1 MPRKNLYAILGI
13 EESADPAAIKRAYRR
28 MAFQFHPD
36 AGAHPDSSRFREIN
50 EAYEALLDPARRR
63 ADDADEAIVVRRRP
77 GSGARESV
85 SRRSSAEP
93 LFRRRA
99 PMRIPDDFAAASPDI
114 GEFLDHIAQN
124 FFGFHRK
131 SGGPLRRLA
140 VEVVLSPEEARYGC
154 RVPLELPR
162 YDPCSRCGGGGDAGS
177 GLCPRCHGYGL
188 VEGTARIVLDIPPGC
203 AGGKRVEINLEE
215 AGIENLLLA
224 ATILVA

>member
-28 MAFQFHPD
+28 MAFRFHPD
-36 AGAHPDSSRFREIN
+36 AGAHPDPSRFREIN
-50 EAYEALLDPARRR
+50 EAYEALLEPARRR
-63 ADDADEAIVVRRRP
+63 AGGDHEAIVVRRRP
-77 GSGARESV
+77 GSGAREPV
-85 SRRSSAEP
+85 ARRSPAEP
-93 LFRRRA
+93 LFSRRA
-99 PMRIPDDFAAASPDI
+99 AMRIPDDFAATPDI

-131 SGGPLRRLA
+131 SGGPSRRLG
-140 VEVVLSPEEARYGC
+140 VEIVLTPDEARYGC

-162 YDPCSRCGGGGDAGS
+162 YDPCPRCGGGGDAGW

-203 AGGKRVEINLEE
+203 AGGEQVEIDLEDV
-215 AGIENLLLA
+215 GIENLLLA
-224 ATILVA
+224 ATILIA